1 MDLIILEFKL
11 KEIDG
16 GSWHHLYT
24 ILLKRQTLTLN

>member
-16 GSWHHLYT
+16 GSRNKMST